1 MVFMSNDACSSYII
15 VTTFWEVPL
24 EPPGENGDKREKL
37 RKKTNKTC
45 SGSVVEVFSWLYT
58 GDGFRQRKIC
68 MAEWGILEEGAHKQR
83 YCIYTHTCP

>member
-1 MVFMSNDACSSYII
+1 MHVVLTCSDNI
-15 VTTFWEVPL
+15 WEVPL
-24 EPPGENGDKREKL
+24 EPPGEKL
-37 RKKTNKTC
+37 EIKGKNSC

-83 YCIYTHTCP
+83 YCIYTHACP

>member
-1 MVFMSNDACSSYII
+1 MWFSWHVVSDNILGSA
-15 VTTFWEVPL
+15 TGTPR
-24 EPPGENGDKREKL
+24 G
-37 RKKTNKTC
+37 KKPKTPNQTR

-83 YCIYTHTCP
+83 HYTYMPISDSALLTYN